1 MKNEQNSIKD
11 LLLSF
16 RKNRR
21 SMMAFNVQNFYQL
34 EAVNKTSKKL
44 QLPVIIQF
52 SERYLRFLDEKYS
65 IKYIVENFS
74 NDYTYF
80 HLDHCVDLDFIK
92 YCIDSGFDSVMYDGS
107 AFDIDINIKNS
118 KIILDYASKANCL
131 VEGELGKVS
140 GVEDGFGDEGSSYA
154 EIAEIEKYVKETKID
169 LMALGIGN
177 AHGFYNDLEGIKT
190 DLLKEASSKLD
201 KNQLYVL
208 HGGTGLPDEIV
219 SEAIS
224 YGVVKINVSTQIKK
238 KTMDILNKYTSE
250 NELYNEIS
258 FNKLMVDELS
268 ELFES
273 YLNKYTK

>member
-1 MKNEQNSIKD
+1 MKKKLKDVLLEFRTNTKSI
-11 LLLSF
+11 L
-16 RKNRR
+16 
-21 SMMAFNVQNFYQL
+21 AFNLQNFYQL
-34 EAVNKTSKKL
+34 EAANVVSKKL
-44 QLPVIIQF
+44 QTPLIIQF
-52 SERYLRFLDEKYS
+52 SERYLRFLDQKYGV
-65 IKYIVENFS
+65 KYIVNKFS

-80 HLDHCVDLDFIK
+80 HLDHCIDLDFIK
-92 YCIDSGFDSVMYDGS
+92 FCIDSGFDSVMYDGS
-107 AFDIDINIKNS
+107 AFNIDTNIKNS
-118 KIILDYASKANCL
+118 KIILDYASTKSCL

-140 GVEDGFGDEGSSYA
+140 GVEDGFGSEGSSYA

-177 AHGFYNDLEGIKT
+177 AHGFYNDLDGLKT
-190 DLLKEASSKLD
+190 DILKEASNKLD

-219 SEAIS
+219 KEAIS

-238 KTMDILNKYTSE
+238 KTMDIFNIYTSQ

-258 FNKLMVDELS
+258 FNDLMVGELS
-268 ELFES
+268 LLFES

>member
-1 MKNEQNSIKD
+1 MKKKLKDVLKDFRIRQKSI
-11 LLLSF
+11 
-16 RKNRR
+16 
-21 SMMAFNVQNFYQL
+21 MAFNLQNFYQL
-34 EAVNKTSKKL
+34 EAAKTTSEKFKL
-44 QLPVIIQF
+44 PLIIQF
-52 SERYLRFLDEKYS
+52 SERYLRFLNEKYD
-65 IKYIVENFS
+65 IKYIVEKFS

-80 HLDHCVDLDFIK
+80 HLDHCIDLDFIK
-92 YCIDSGFDSVMYDGS
+92 FCVDSGFDSVMYDGS
-107 AFDIDINIKNS
+107 AFNIDANIQNS
-118 KIILDYASKANCL
+118 KIIIDYASAKSCL

-154 EIAEIEKYVKETKID
+154 EIADIEKYVKETKID

-177 AHGFYNDLEGIKT
+177 AHGFYNDLNGLKT
-190 DLLKEASSKLD
+190 DILKEASNKLD

-219 SEAIS
+219 NEAIS

-258 FNKLMVDELS
+258 FNNLMIDELS
-268 ELFES
+268 ILFEN

>member
-1 MKNEQNSIKD
+1 MKKELKKVLSDFRNRQKSI
-11 LLLSF
+11 
-16 RKNRR
+16 
-21 SMMAFNVQNFYQL
+21 MAFNLQNFYQL
-34 EAVNKTSKKL
+34 EAAKVISKKL
-44 QLPVIIQF
+44 ELPLIIQF

-65 IKYIVENFS
+65 IEYIIRKFS
-74 NDYTYF
+74 NDYIYF
-80 HLDHCVDLDFIK
+80 HLDHCIDIDFIK
-92 YCIDSGFDSVMYDGS
+92 FCVDSGFDSVMYDGS
-107 AFDIDINIKNS
+107 AFDIDTNIKNS
-118 KIILDYASKANCL
+118 KIIIDYASTKSCL

-154 EIAEIEKYVKETKID
+154 EISEIEKYVKETNID

-177 AHGFYNDLEGIKT
+177 AHGFYNDLDGLKT
-190 DLLKEASSKLD
+190 DILKEASNKLS

-219 SEAIS
+219 KEAIR

-238 KTMDILNKYTSE
+238 KTMDIINMYTLE

-258 FNKLMVDELS
+258 YNNLMVNELS
-268 ELFES
+268 VLFAG

>member
-1 MKNEQNSIKD
+1 MKKKLKDVLVDFRVKQKSI
-11 LLLSF
+11 
-16 RKNRR
+16 
-21 SMMAFNVQNFYQL
+21 MAFNLQNFYQL
-34 EAVNKTSKKL
+34 EAAKLISKKL
-44 QLPVIIQF
+44 ELPLIIQF
-52 SERYLRFLDEKYS
+52 SERYLRFLHDKYTVS
-65 IKYIVENFS
+65 YIVKKFS

-80 HLDHCVDLDFIK
+80 HLDHCIDLDFIK
-92 YCIDSGFDSVMYDGS
+92 FCVDSGFDSVMYDGS
-107 AFDIDINIKNS
+107 AFDIDANIKNS
-118 KIILDYASKANCL
+118 KIIIDYASTKGCL

-177 AHGFYNDLEGIKT
+177 AHGFYNDLDGLKT
-190 DLLKEASSKLD
+190 DILKEASNKLN

-219 SEAIS
+219 KEAIS

-238 KTMDILNKYTSE
+238 KTMDIFNMYTSQ

-258 FNKLMVDELS
+258 FNNLMIDELS
-268 ELFES
+268 LLFES